1 MLGFILGAGSEN
13 GLVSEFHFGSTDRG
27 NFWAGMEDAGSE
39 GNRGQAYTIFVKE
52 LAEVPNIVGCDWYAY
67 ADQPTTG
74 EPYDSA
80 NAHNGFVSVAD
91 VAFQDLAA
99 SARQTNLNVIA
110 WHASSKP

>member
-1 MLGFILGAGSEN
+1 MINSYAKDS
-13 GLVSEFHFGSTDRG
+13 H
-27 NFWAGMEDAGSE
+27 
-39 GNRGQAYTIFVKE
+39 
-52 LAEVPNIVGCDWYAY
+52 EVPTKAVLDSIRY
-67 ADQPTTG
+67 G

-99 SARQTNLNVIA
+99 PARQTNLNVIA